1 MKKEYHNE
9 IIFQSRKKRVR
20 TPLQSR
26 AIEKKERIIRSA
38 YELFS
43 KNGYNATS
51 IRMIAKKADVS
62 IGVIYSYFRDKRDIF
77 IEVSKLY
84 TGEMY
89 NSFLE
94 IIERDL
100 PKTNT
105 VEDAVYMI
113 ILKLREV
120 IVEHFTIH
128 METIMLSWIDERI
141 RNHHVNNENRNA
153 RAIVTMFFKR
163 FGDRLKIRDQKATI
177 FVVHHAVEDI
187 IQYMLFYDIEISEE
201 LVFRELAGMIA
212 GYLEGR

>member
-1 MKKEYHNE
+1 V
-9 IIFQSRKKRVR
+9 QSRKKRVR

-26 AIEKKERIIRSA
+26 SIEKKERIIRSA

-43 KNGYNATS
+43 KKGYSITS

-62 IGVIYSYFRDKRDIF
+62 IGAIYSYFRDKRDIF

-84 TGEMY
+84 TSEMY

-94 IIERDL
+94 TIERDL
-100 PKTNT
+100 KKTNT
-105 VEDAVYMI
+105 VEEAVYMI
-113 ILKLREV
+113 IRKLREIV
-120 IVEHFTIH
+120 VEHFTIH

-163 FGDRLKIRDQKATI
+163 FGDRLKIRDQTAAI
-177 FVVHHAVEDI
+177 FVVHHAVEEI
-187 IQYMLFYDIEISEE
+187 IQYMLFYNVDISEE
-201 LVFRELAGMIA
+201 LVDRELARMVA